1 MVLIE
6 GIAFPLD
13 VKNKNGWG
21 IPSTEADNAI
31 QSLLSS
37 VIRIGKRDEPHGVDI
52 DEDPNAEIGR
62 VVEAWKDGN
71 YIRAK
76 ANITDSIANRKI
88 EDGTWSNGWSVYSNA
103 STVNDGWATGIH
115 AKSLTLVNNPAWDSA
130 QWSVAASDSDL
141 HSLRFYQ
148 PIKILSAGITV
159 TDPIPN
165 EPQVGG
171 GIPAEYELKLSEKD
185 KLIETLTTEKTS
197 LSEQITALTS
207 ELDGLKTVAA
217 SRVPMDEVQKM
228 VTTEAQKIAASEVT
242 KYKEELAMSA
252 AMQKLT
258 AARKER
264 GLDTKAE
271 EYAALTASA
280 VEKLADD
287 FSKITLS
294 ASQTPQYPATSDV
307 KYQPRMGVFD
317 PVKGYGGN

>member
-31 QSLLSS
+31 KSLLSS

-62 VVEAWKDGN
+62 VVEAWQDGN

-76 ANITDSIANRKI
+76 AKITDSIANRKI
-88 EDGTWSNGWSVYSNA
+88 EDGTWSNGWSVYSSA
-103 STVNDGWATGIH
+103 STVDDGWATGIH
-115 AKSLTLVNNPAWDSA
+115 AKSLTLVNNPAWDAS

-148 PIKILSAGITV
+148 PIKILSAGFNMP
-159 TDPIPN
+159 DPIPN
-165 EPQVGG
+165 TPDGG
-171 GIPAEYELKLSEKD
+171 GIPADYELKLSEKD

-197 LSEQITALTS
+197 LSEQITTLTT

-217 SRVPMDEVQKM
+217 SRVPMDDVQKM
-228 VTTEAQKIAASEVT
+228 VATEAQKIAASEVS
-242 KYKEELAMSA
+242 KYKEELAKGIA
-252 AMQKLT
+252 LEKLT
-258 AARKER
+258 AARAKV
-264 GLDTKAE
+264 GLETDVKD
-271 EYAALTASA
+271 YATLTASD
-280 VEKLADD
+280 VTKLSED
-287 FSKITLS
+287 FGKITLS
-294 ASQTPQYPATSDV
+294 ASQVPQYPARGSGSSGGFTVGRPKSDGTWEV
-307 KYQPRMGVFD
+307 
-317 PVKGYGGN
+317 